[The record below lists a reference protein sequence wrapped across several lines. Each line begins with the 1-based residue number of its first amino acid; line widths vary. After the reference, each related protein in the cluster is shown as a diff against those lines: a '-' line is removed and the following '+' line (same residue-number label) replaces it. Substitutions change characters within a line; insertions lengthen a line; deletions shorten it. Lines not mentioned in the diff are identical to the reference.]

1 MFAGRQN
8 RQTSANTRICE
19 RRKCVWQAAERCQS
33 HVNIHIKNPY
43 QVISAGHENTNIYIF
58 FFCCSCFCRRCT
70 INLCIIKMWAHSFSH
85 YLFNDVWNVIRE
97 CGEIQRQR
105 TSQYRIYIYTSTV
118 AETHNT
124 HIFSNRMWSEN
135 SKRMSVGL
143 MSWQLLEICMFSSD
157 NHAQCTHTHTQIRTD
172 AYDWK
177 NGVCVWDIYRCRLSI
192 STSSCQ
198 SFDASLA
205 CTSGIQY
212 IPHELFWFSSVS
224 FFACNFMNEKP
235 ARHSPRTANAIALR
249 NFNDIFFLFSI
260 CYAHFCGWFT
270 MHKSGTR
277 ACDG

>member
-1 MFAGRQN
+1 
-8 RQTSANTRICE
+8 
-19 RRKCVWQAAERCQS
+19 
-33 HVNIHIKNPY
+33 
-43 QVISAGHENTNIYIF
+43 
-58 FFCCSCFCRRCT
+58 
-70 INLCIIKMWAHSFSH
+70 
-85 YLFNDVWNVIRE
+85 
-97 CGEIQRQR
+97 
-105 TSQYRIYIYTSTV
+105 
-118 AETHNT
+118 
-124 HIFSNRMWSEN
+124 
-135 SKRMSVGL
+135 

-205 CTSGIQY
+205 CTSAIQY

-277 ACDG
+277 ACDGWTKMALHLWNAWWMKIIIGNKQTVDDIFSAIFLSG

>member
-105 TSQYRIYIYTSTV
+105 TSQYRIYICWGINCRRDAQHAHILESDVIWEQQTNVCWPDVMTV
-118 AETHNT
+118 
-124 HIFSNRMWSEN
+124 
-135 SKRMSVGL
+135 VGNL
-143 MSWQLLEICMFSSD
+143 YVF
-157 NHAQCTHTHTQIRTD
+157 IR
-172 AYDWK
+172 
-177 NGVCVWDIYRCRLSI
+177 
-192 STSSCQ
+192 
-198 SFDASLA
+198 
-205 CTSGIQY
+205 
-212 IPHELFWFSSVS
+212 
-224 FFACNFMNEKP
+224 
-235 ARHSPRTANAIALR
+235 
-249 NFNDIFFLFSI
+249 
-260 CYAHFCGWFT
+260 
-270 MHKSGTR
+270 
-277 ACDG
+277 